1 MSALARAATLALV
14 LAVSMSAATAVTAS
28 AQPSL
33 ASIEREVM
41 CPSCGESLAV
51 SNSSQAD
58 RERALIRR
66 MLARGAGTRA
76 IKAELVRQFGPTV
89 LGLPPRRGFD
99 GVVYA
104 IPIALAVVLIA
115 GLGATARRWRRRGS
129 RPPVLTPL
137 SEADLERLAADLASY
152 DL

>member
-1 MSALARAATLALV
+1 MSAVVRAAALAFVLALSSTV
-14 LAVSMSAATAVTAS
+14 ATAT

-66 MLARGAGTRA
+66 MLARGAGMPA
-76 IKAELVRQFGPTV
+76 IKAELVRQYGPAV

-99 GVVYA
+99 WAVYA
-104 IPIALAVVLIA
+104 IPIVLAVVLIA
-115 GLGATARRWRRRGS
+115 GLGGTARRWRRRGS
-129 RPPVLTPL
+129 RPPVLPPL